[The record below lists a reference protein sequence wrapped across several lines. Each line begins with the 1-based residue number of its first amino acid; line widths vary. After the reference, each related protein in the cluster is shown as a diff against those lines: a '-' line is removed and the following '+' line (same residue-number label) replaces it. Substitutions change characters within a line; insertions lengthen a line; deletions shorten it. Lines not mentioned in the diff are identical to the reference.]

1 MVFLGFAVGLEFEFR
16 RRHLRARNC
25 FIVFCVGL
33 LLCSGED
40 SLPYGAVTRLDGRVL
55 AFGAFCLG
63 CEEQGVCSV
72 PPSWFSLPA
81 CPRVLPSRS
90 MILLS
95 TD

>member
-1 MVFLGFAVGLEFEFR
+1 MNSNVDIYGQETASLYFASV
-16 RRHLRARNC
+16 
-25 FIVFCVGL
+25 
-33 LLCSGED
+33 CSSGHGDD
-40 SLPYGAVTRLDGRVL
+40 SLPYRGVTRLDGRVL

-72 PPSWFSLPA
+72 PPSWFSLPG
-81 CPRVLPSRS
+81 CPRVLPSRP